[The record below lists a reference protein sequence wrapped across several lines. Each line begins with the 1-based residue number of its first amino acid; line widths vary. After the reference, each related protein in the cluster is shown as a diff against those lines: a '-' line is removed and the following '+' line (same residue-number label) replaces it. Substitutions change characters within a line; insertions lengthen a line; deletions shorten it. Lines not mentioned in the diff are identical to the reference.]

1 MGNNVDVARPL
12 YKGNAALVTELVSY
26 QDLLKEQ
33 HYACLSEVTAASSDP
48 LGSQTGNFG
57 FLVYPSQT
65 VW

>member
-1 MGNNVDVARPL
+1 MDKNVDVARPQD
-12 YKGNAALVTELVSY
+12 KGNAALVTELVSY

-33 HYACLSEVTAASSDP
+33 HYVCPSEVTAASSDS

-57 FLVYPSQT
+57 VPVYPKQT

>member
-12 YKGNAALVTELVSY
+12 DKGNAALVTELVSY

-33 HYACLSEVTAASSDP
+33 QYACLSEVTAASSVP

-57 FLVYPSQT
+57 VPVYPRQT